1 MKKIIVVLGI
11 LIASN
16 AIAQQDT
23 AVAKKADTIKIGN
36 MVIVNDKMD
45 KSDKYDK
52 PNHVVN
58 ITIDSKKKNKYN
70 NDDVHINIGND
81 TLVSVVDDTVKVG
94 RIRII
99 NKEEGTSG
107 YGQKDIASLLQG
119 DFKKTKITIEKA
131 PKKLQNI
138 STNWW
143 IFDLGFANLVDN
155 TAPLMYAPTY
165 LPYQSMLPAA
175 PSSANLKLNN
185 AKSSNVNIWIVQ
197 QKVNLSQHQWNLKYG
212 IGIEM
217 YNFRFEQPISFSNT
231 PGNYVYFDNVKFSK
245 NKLFVEY
252 LTVPVQLNFQSNPEN
267 KKSFY
272 ASLGL
277 SAGYLVQSHTKQIS
291 EERGKR
297 KVNGNFDL
305 NNTKLATIGELGVGG
320 IRLYGSYSLTNLF
333 DKKLTS
339 FDMAPF
345 AIGVRFSKF

>member
-1 MKKIIVVLGI
+1 
-11 LIASN
+11 
-16 AIAQQDT
+16 
-23 AVAKKADTIKIGN
+23 
-36 MVIVNDKMD
+36 
-45 KSDKYDK
+45 
-52 PNHVVN
+52 
-58 ITIDSKKKNKYN
+58 
-70 NDDVHINIGND
+70 
-81 TLVSVVDDTVKVG
+81 
-94 RIRII
+94 
-99 NKEEGTSG
+99 
-107 YGQKDIASLLQG
+107 
-119 DFKKTKITIEKA
+119 
-131 PKKLQNI
+131 
-138 STNWW
+138 
-143 IFDLGFANLVDN
+143 
-155 TAPLMYAPTY
+155 MYSPAF

-197 QKVNLSQHQWNLKYG
+197 QKINLSQHQWNLKYG

-231 PGNYVYFDNVKFSK
+231 PGNYVYFDNVNFSK

-345 AIGVRFSKF
+345 AIGIRFSKF

>member
-1 MKKIIVVLGI
+1 MKKFIVFLGI

-16 AIAQQDT
+16 AIAQNDS
-23 AVAKKADTIKIGN
+23 AVAKKMDTIKIGN
-36 MVIVNDKMD
+36 MMIVGDKMD
-45 KSDKYDK
+45 KTDKA
-52 PNHVVN
+52 NHVVN
-58 ITIDSKKKNKYN
+58 ITIDSKKKNKYK

-81 TLVSVVDDTVKVG
+81 TLVSVIDDTVKVG

-99 NKEEGTSG
+99 NKEEGTPG
-107 YGQKDIASLLQG
+107 YGQKDMASLLQG

-155 TAPLMYAPTY
+155 TAPLMNTNTY
-165 LPYQSMLPAA
+165 LPYQSMLMAT

-185 AKSSNVNIWIVQ
+185 AKSSNVNIWVVQ

-217 YNFRFEQPISFSNT
+217 YNFRFEQPISFRNT
-231 PGNYVYFDNVKFSK
+231 PGSYVYFDNVNFSK

-252 LTVPVQLNFQSNPEN
+252 LTVPVQLNYQSNPDN

-272 ASLGL
+272 ASIGL
-277 SAGYLVQSHTKQIS
+277 SGGYLLQAHTKQIS
-291 EERGKR
+291 AERGKQ
-297 KVNGNFDL
+297 KVYGSFDL

-345 AIGVRFSKF
+345 AVGVRFSKF